1 VTVAPCRRAALG
13 YLCDMTLLTRWA
25 DSTRKDYDPDGDVNL
40 TGFAG
45 SLTAFVSA
53 TAATAL
59 VARAQ
64 GRTLPER
71 YAASDVVLGGLAAH
85 KFSRMVSKSS
95 VTSPIRAPFTTFEG
109 AAGSSEHTE
118 SPRGEH
124 GLRHTVGEFLTCPFC
139 VGTWV
144 SAAYVGGL
152 TISPRVARAWAA
164 VFAVTALSDGLQ
176 QAYARLRDD

>member
-1 VTVAPCRRAALG
+1 
-13 YLCDMTLLTRWA
+13 MTLLTRWA
-25 DSTRKDYDPDGDVNL
+25 ESAGKAYDPNGEVNL

-45 SLTAFVSA
+45 SLTAFASA

-59 VARAQ
+59 AARAQ

-71 YAASDVVLGGLAAH
+71 YATADLLLGGLAAH
-85 KFSRMVSKSS
+85 KFSRLLSKAS
-95 VTSPIRAPFTTFEG
+95 VTSPLRAPFTTFEE
-109 AAGSSEHTE
+109 AAGSSEHVE
-118 SPRGEH
+118 VARGEH
-124 GLRHTVGEFLTCPFC
+124 GVRHTLGELLTCPFC

-152 TISPRVARAWAA
+152 TVSPRVARAWAA
-164 VFAVTALSDGLQ
+164 VFAVTAISDGLQ